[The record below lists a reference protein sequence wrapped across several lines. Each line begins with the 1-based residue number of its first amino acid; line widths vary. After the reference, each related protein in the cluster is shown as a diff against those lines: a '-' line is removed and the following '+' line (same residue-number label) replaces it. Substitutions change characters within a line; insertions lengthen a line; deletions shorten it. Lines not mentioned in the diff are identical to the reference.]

1 MLHPLNRVVHWDLA
15 SYGAVDGCQGRFVH
29 SKDSARIYVYRRFLG
44 TFLLLL
50 LLDGSYQHILESIM
64 CRVDNISVLKQTSS
78 LQSHF
83 WVETDFSILLGPEG
97 GK

>member
-1 MLHPLNRVVHWDLA
+1 MTPKNRLMLHPLKRVVRWDLA

-50 LLDGSYQHILESIM
+50 LLMTNLHH
-64 CRVDNISVLKQTSS
+64 LKS
-78 LQSHF
+78 
-83 WVETDFSILLGPEG
+83 
-97 GK
+97 KN